1 MHTTYSI
8 AFFSAL
14 FSSAKLFISTVK
26 FGEGFFFLFNPNVC
40 VLSSHSPKTI
50 ALLQIYDLI
59 MNILYGNCMA
69 SMHCCHNANSFRNS
83 HTSIYVNFMVIFI
96 DTHKLRA
103 TTGKFKNNDPF
114 RQRVNFLSYTQSTR
128 SNLVFDKNN
137 KEIEHKYGSR
147 LQIA

>member
-8 AFFSAL
+8 AFFFCSLFFCSAIHFDSQIRRRVFL
-14 FSSAKLFISTVK
+14 PFQSKCMRSIITFSQNNCFVANIWSNYEYSLWQLYSI
-26 FGEGFFFLFNPNVC
+26 N
-40 VLSSHSPKTI
+40 
-50 ALLQIYDLI
+50 ALLSQCQFI
-59 MNILYGNCMA
+59 
-69 SMHCCHNANSFRNS
+69 S

-137 KEIEHKYGSR
+137 KEIESKYGSR